1 MNSGASDSSKKSC
14 ANLSLPFCF
23 LLMFFSTLYV
33 MNGSQPY
40 LQLQSCALQYGVATS
55 ILIWSL
61 YRFSCFDLDKN
72 NIVVCVYHEAGFK
85 AKKNEKCRIIGKTKR
100 ILFTPVFPSRT
111 CWYFSNSYVSYIAK
125 TEKLKYIKICK
136 TRITLHNVLMQ
147 VLMMTLGSFT
157 SVMIVNSLAK
167 LPARVSN
174 QVRRESY
181 PVKKNEEGIQYQ
193 CAAA

>member
-40 LQLQSCALQYGVATS
+40 LQLQACALQYGVATS

-85 AKKNEKCRIIGKTKR
+85 AKKNEKCRIIGK
-100 ILFTPVFPSRT
+100 S
-111 CWYFSNSYVSYIAK
+111 
-125 TEKLKYIKICK
+125 
-136 TRITLHNVLMQ
+136 
-147 VLMMTLGSFT
+147 
-157 SVMIVNSLAK
+157 
-167 LPARVSN
+167 
-174 QVRRESY
+174 
-181 PVKKNEEGIQYQ
+181 KKNPLYACFSFKNLLVFLQ
-193 CAAA
+193 

>member
-1 MNSGASDSSKKSC
+1 M
-14 ANLSLPFCF
+14 
-23 LLMFFSTLYV
+23 
-33 MNGSQPY
+33 
-40 LQLQSCALQYGVATS
+40 
-55 ILIWSL
+55 
-61 YRFSCFDLDKN
+61 
-72 NIVVCVYHEAGFK
+72 
-85 AKKNEKCRIIGKTKR
+85 
-100 ILFTPVFPSRT
+100 
-111 CWYFSNSYVSYIAK
+111 SYIAK

-147 VLMMTLGSFT
+147 ELMMTLGSFT